1 MFAFFK
7 SISKTE
13 ALLWI
18 ISSASIFLSAVL
30 SGSMD
35 YLSVIS
41 SLIGV
46 SSLIFIAKGHY
57 YGQAL
62 MIIFAVLYGIISI
75 GQKYYGEA
83 FTYLGMTAPSSFFTM
98 IVWIK
103 HPYKNS
109 DTVEILN
116 IPKLRLM
123 LILVLTLIISASAYF
138 LLEVLGNAQ
147 PEISTVSVATSFCAS
162 ALMFFRSPYYALAY
176 AANDIVL
183 IILWVIAS
191 FSDYSCIPVAVC
203 FIAFFLNDI
212 YGFYSWNKMKA
223 LQNSD

>member
-62 MIIFAVLYGIISI
+62 
-75 GQKYYGEA
+75 
-83 FTYLGMTAPSSFFTM
+83 
-98 IVWIK
+98 
-103 HPYKNS
+103 
-109 DTVEILN
+109 
-116 IPKLRLM
+116 
-123 LILVLTLIISASAYF
+123 
-138 LLEVLGNAQ
+138 
-147 PEISTVSVATSFCAS
+147 
-162 ALMFFRSPYYALAY
+162 
-176 AANDIVL
+176 
-183 IILWVIAS
+183 
-191 FSDYSCIPVAVC
+191 
-203 FIAFFLNDI
+203 
-212 YGFYSWNKMKA
+212 
-223 LQNSD
+223 